1 MPALHQ
7 NLLAELGLLS
17 LFSSPRDV
25 KLLILQRFS
34 RFFAFGGS
42 TIVLA
47 LYLHALELS
56 DAQIGLFMTLA
67 LVGDVVSFGLTVCAD
82 GVGRRR
88 VLMLGAGLMA
98 ASGILL
104 AHSGNFWLLLAAA
117 VVGVLSPKYVVFH
130 KLTMFGLYLGNVV
143 LMLVAYSGREIGPFS
158 AIEESTIAQLTPA
171 PIRSDIF
178 AWYTVIG
185 AAGSS
190 CGKLVTGWAVQHLQ
204 TLEGWDPIRSYRAVF
219 LAYAGFG
226 FVNVM
231 LACFLS
237 SKVEAEKHVYLG
249 NDPEE
254 ETETEPLLN
263 GNEST
268 AKSESAAVELLPKI
282 SKESQAIVFKLCLLF
297 AVDSLASGLVP
308 ASWVTYFFHVKF
320 GLPEGELGSLFFT
333 TGLISAASSIIAASL
348 SRRIGLVNTMVFTHL
363 PSAIALSLIPVPAS
377 LPWAIFFL
385 VLRSSMASMDI
396 APKAAFL
403 SAVVLPGERTAVM
416 GFIAVVRTFSQ
427 SCGPLITGL
436 LAQAGKFWVTFV
448 VAGLLKAA
456 YDLGLLALFKG
467 HKTSDE
473 GGDGRKKVEDEEE
486 DVDYATGRREIA

>member
-1 MPALHQ
+1 M
-7 NLLAELGLLS
+7 
-17 LFSSPRDV
+17 
-25 KLLILQRFS
+25 LIS
-34 RFFAFGGS
+34 
-42 TIVLA
+42 
-47 LYLHALELS
+47 
-56 DAQIGLFMTLA
+56 
-67 LVGDVVSFGLTVCAD
+67 
-82 GVGRRR
+82 
-88 VLMLGAGLMA
+88 
-98 ASGILL
+98 
-104 AHSGNFWLLLAAA
+104 
-117 VVGVLSPKYVVFH
+117 
-130 KLTMFGLYLGNVV
+130 
-143 LMLVAYSGREIGPFS
+143 YSGREIGPFS

-185 AAGSS
+185 SAGSS
-190 CGKLVTGWAVQHLQ
+190 CGKLATGWAVQHLQ
-204 TLEGWDPIRSYRAVF
+204 TLKGWDSIRSYRAVF
-219 LAYAGFG
+219 LVYAGLG
-226 FVNVM
+226 VINVL

-237 SKVEAEKHVYLG
+237 SKVEAEKHQNPKL
-249 NDPEE
+249 NLEE
-254 ETETEPLLN
+254 DGETEPLLN
-263 GNEST
+263 RDRRAAKTGNT
-268 AKSESAAVELLPKI
+268 AMEEKALLPKI
-282 SKESQAIVFKLCLLF
+282 SKKSQAIIIKLCLLF

-320 GLPEGELGSLFFT
+320 DLPEGELGSLFFT
-333 TGLISAASSIIAASL
+333 TGILSAFSSIIAASL

-363 PSAIALSLIPVPAS
+363 PSSIALSLIPVPSS

-427 SCGPLITGL
+427 SCGPVITGV

-467 HKTSDE
+467 HKTHDDGE
-473 GGDGRKKVEDEEE
+473 DGRRKVEDEE
-486 DVDYATGRREIA
+486 DGVIVPGN

>member
-1 MPALHQ
+1 
-7 NLLAELGLLS
+7 
-17 LFSSPRDV
+17 
-25 KLLILQRFS
+25 
-34 RFFAFGGS
+34 
-42 TIVLA
+42 
-47 LYLHALELS
+47 
-56 DAQIGLFMTLA
+56 
-67 LVGDVVSFGLTVCAD
+67 
-82 GVGRRR
+82 
-88 VLMLGAGLMA
+88 
-98 ASGILL
+98 
-104 AHSGNFWLLLAAA
+104 
-117 VVGVLSPKYVVFH
+117 
-130 KLTMFGLYLGNVV
+130 
-143 LMLVAYSGREIGPFS
+143 MLVACSGREIGPFS

-190 CGKLVTGWAVQHLQ
+190 CGKLATGWAVQHLQ

-219 LAYAGFG
+219 LAYAGLG

-237 SKVEAEKHVYLG
+237 SKVEAEKHANLE
-249 NDPEE
+249 NDREE
-254 ETETEPLLN
+254 DTVTEPLLN
-263 GNEST
+263 GNESI
-268 AKSESAAVELLPKI
+268 AKGESAAVERKALLPKI
-282 SKESQAIVFKLCLLF
+282 SKESQAVVFKLCLLF

-320 GLPEGELGSLFFT
+320 SLPEGELGSLFFT

-467 HKTSDE
+467 HKTRDE
-473 GGDGRKKVEDEEE
+473 GGDGPKKVEDEEE
-486 DVDYATGRREIA
+486 DADYGTSRRVIA

>member
-1 MPALHQ
+1 MNATIRQCLDDR
-7 NLLAELGLLS
+7 E
-17 LFSSPRDV
+17 V
-25 KLLILQRFS
+25 WLIL
-34 RFFAFGGS
+34 
-42 TIVLA
+42 
-47 LYLHALELS
+47 
-56 DAQIGLFMTLA
+56 
-67 LVGDVVSFGLTVCAD
+67 AD
-82 GVGRRR
+82 C
-88 VLMLGAGLMA
+88 
-98 ASGILL
+98 
-104 AHSGNFWLLLAAA
+104 
-117 VVGVLSPKYVVFH
+117 
-130 KLTMFGLYLGNVV
+130 
-143 LMLVAYSGREIGPFS
+143 SGREIGPFS

-185 AAGSS
+185 SAGSS
-190 CGKLVTGWAVQHLQ
+190 CGKLATGWAVQHLQ
-204 TLEGWDPIRSYRAVF
+204 TLEGWDPIRSYQAVF
-219 LAYAGFG
+219 LIYAWLG
-226 FVNVM
+226 VINVL

-237 SKVEAEKHVYLG
+237 SKVEAEKHHYLKL
-249 NDPEE
+249 DLEE
-254 ETETEPLLN
+254 DRETEPLLN
-263 GNEST
+263 GDGT
-268 AKSESAAVELLPKI
+268 ATKGGNITTEKKPLLPKI
-282 SKESQAIVFKLCLLF
+282 SRESQAVVIKLCLLF

-333 TGLISAASSIIAASL
+333 TGLISSASSIIAASL

-403 SAVVLPGERTAVM
+403 SAVVLPSERTAIM

-427 SCGPLITGL
+427 SCGPVITGV

-467 HKTSDE
+467 HKTHDDGVE
-473 GGDGRKKVEDEEE
+473 GRKKVEDEEE
-486 DVDYATGRREIA
+486 GVESERV

>member
-1 MPALHQ
+1 VLDDR
-7 NLLAELGLLS
+7 EL
-17 LFSSPRDV
+17 
-25 KLLILQRFS
+25 
-34 RFFAFGGS
+34 
-42 TIVLA
+42 
-47 LYLHALELS
+47 
-56 DAQIGLFMTLA
+56 
-67 LVGDVVSFGLTVCAD
+67 VSMLT
-82 GVGRRR
+82 G
-88 VLMLGAGLMA
+88 
-98 ASGILL
+98 
-104 AHSGNFWLLLAAA
+104 
-117 VVGVLSPKYVVFH
+117 
-130 KLTMFGLYLGNVV
+130 
-143 LMLVAYSGREIGPFS
+143 YSGREIGPFS

-185 AAGSS
+185 SAGSS
-190 CGKLVTGWAVQHLQ
+190 CGKLATGWAVQHLQ
-204 TLEGWDPIRSYRAVF
+204 TLEGWDPILSYRTVF
-219 LAYAGFG
+219 LLYAGLG
-226 FVNVM
+226 VINVL

-237 SKVEAEKHVYLG
+237 SRVEAEKHRTLEL
-249 NDPEE
+249 DSEE
-254 ETETEPLLN
+254 DGETEPLLN
-263 GNEST
+263 DDRGVVIAGNTTTEEK
-268 AKSESAAVELLPKI
+268 ALLPNI
-282 SKESQAIVFKLCLLF
+282 SKRSQAIVIKLCLLF

-308 ASWVTYFFHVKF
+308 ASWVTYFFHIKF
-320 GLPEGELGSLFFT
+320 DLLEGELGSLFFA
-333 TGLISAASSIIAASL
+333 TGLLSAASSIIAASL

-427 SCGPLITGL
+427 SCGPVITGV

-467 HKTSDE
+467 HKTHDDGE
-473 GGDGRKKVEDEEE
+473 EVGRKAEDEEGV
-486 DVDYATGRREIA
+486 DVQGS